1 MPTGPTLAVQGFRFR
16 WTLLT
21 MLGLAVGLAA
31 GLLLGGP
38 IGAVVGMILVTPAVT
53 GIVGA
58 ALGTSQWLALRR
70 RLAHARWWIAASA
83 AGLGLG
89 LAAGVTLV
97 EQTGWLLTGH
107 RVSLGALGPFE
118 RAGSLAVVGIV
129 AGLALGAA
137 QGLVL
142 RRAGGGV
149 RHWVWTSTLGFG
161 GALALASLMADLA
174 FGGLRSP
181 LGFVAFALAAGLLA
195 GLFTAAPLARRLA
208 GPALAAP

>member
-1 MPTGPTLAVQGFRFR
+1 MRVLCRAWNDLLCEFTYKWAPESALALHATGPSPGTIRLLFRNRAWRNRSLSSLQEHAMPTGPTLAVQGFRFR

-97 EQTGWLLTGH
+97 EQT
-107 RVSLGALGPFE
+107 
-118 RAGSLAVVGIV
+118 
-129 AGLALGAA
+129 
-137 QGLVL
+137 
-142 RRAGGGV
+142 
-149 RHWVWTSTLGFG
+149 
-161 GALALASLMADLA
+161 
-174 FGGLRSP
+174 
-181 LGFVAFALAAGLLA
+181 
-195 GLFTAAPLARRLA
+195 
-208 GPALAAP
+208 